1 MAYES
6 ILYEKDGGV
15 LTITLNRPDK
25 LNALTDQMLGE
36 LNDAFKTSDRDDVV
50 RVIVLT
56 GAGRGFC
63 PGQDLGEAQQR
74 GGEDG
79 HISFGEHLRATYN
92 PLISRMR
99 GHSKPIIA
107 AINGVAAGAGMSL
120 AMACDLRIAAESASF
135 LQAFVKIG
143 LIPDSGS
150 TWMLP
155 RLVGRTKALELM
167 LTGKKISAQEAL
179 DIGLVN
185 SVVPDADLMLSVGEM
200 ASGFATAPTK
210 AIGYIK
216 RAVEFATTST
226 LEAALEN
233 EADFQELAGRTRDY
247 QEGVAAFLEKR
258 LVHFKGQ

>member
-6 ILYEKDGGV
+6 ILYEQKDGV

-25 LNALTDQMLGE
+25 LNALTDKMLGE
-36 LNDAFKTSDRDDVV
+36 LNDAFKVSDKDTSI

-63 PGQDLGEAQQR
+63 PGQDLGEAQQHQ
-74 GGEDG
+74 GTDG
-79 HISFGEHLRATYN
+79 HISFGAHLRATYN
-92 PLISRMR
+92 PLILKMR
-99 GHSKPIIA
+99 QHSKPIIA

-120 AMACDLRIAAESASF
+120 AMACDLRVACESSSF

-167 LTGKKISAQEAL
+167 LTGKKITSQEAL
-179 DIGLVN
+179 EIGLVN
-185 SVVPDADLMLSVGEM
+185 LVIPDAELMSTVNEM
-200 ASGFATAPTK
+200 AAAFASAPTR
-210 AIGYIK
+210 AIAYIK
-216 RAVEFATTST
+216 RSVEFAATST

-233 EADFQELAGRTRDY
+233 EADLQELAGRTEDY
-247 QEGVAAFLEKR
+247 HEGLAAFLEKR
-258 LVHFKGQ
+258 TTQFKGQ